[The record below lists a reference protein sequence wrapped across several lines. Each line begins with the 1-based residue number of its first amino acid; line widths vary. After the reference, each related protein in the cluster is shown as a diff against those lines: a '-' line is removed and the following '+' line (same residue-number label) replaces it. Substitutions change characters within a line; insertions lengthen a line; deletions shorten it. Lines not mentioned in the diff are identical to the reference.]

1 MEKLITVK
9 LREEEVLEAVALTGA
24 RSRSE
29 AMRVLL
35 DEARRARR
43 RRRVIARAGTL
54 PIEYVRP
61 QDRGRR

>member
-9 LREEEVLEAVALTGA
+9 LREEEMREAVALTGA
-24 RSRSE
+24 RNRSE

-43 RRRVIARAGTL
+43 RRRVLERAGTVA
-54 PIEYVRP
+54 IDYVRP

>member
-9 LREEEVLEAVALTGA
+9 MRKEDVAEAVALTGA
-24 RSRSE
+24 RNRSE
-29 AMRVLL
+29 AMCVLL

-43 RRRVIARAGTL
+43 RRRVLERAGTL
-54 PIEYVRP
+54 AIDYVRP